1 MSIIYTETKSDKDSR
16 TEINIGDGRSMT
28 VNITGEGIIIDAYG
42 VQEDDDNGMIRDDL
56 HLGTIGMT
64 FDEWAEW
71 ITESKGQ
78 FNKDSRTERWT
89 IVDDSIYVIAHI
101 GLVDGEQLYWS
112 NKDGWGSIQTADRW
126 TKDEYLEFSDTDGYH
141 LPSPRAAWIPE
152 ATAIKDPNNTDPWD

>member
-16 TEINIGDGRSMT
+16 TWIDIGDDRNLSIA
-28 VNITGEGIIIDAYG
+28 ITDEGVIMDVYG
-42 VQEDDDNGMIRDDL
+42 LQEDEANGMIRDDL

-64 FDEWAEW
+64 FDEWANW

-78 FNKDSRTERWT
+78 FNKDSRTEQWT
-89 IVDDSIYVIAHI
+89 IVDDSVYVVAHM

-112 NKDGWGSIQTADRW
+112 NEDGWGSIQTATRFP
-126 TKDEYLEFSDTDGYH
+126 KDEYLSFKG
-141 LPSPRAAWIPE
+141 LGPVGGAWIPE